1 MSIAELKSEAVRI
14 MAAGPVASGHQNI
27 AAAITEA
34 LFARGER
41 DGRNGRPATSDA
53 AAYKSG
59 HRIGKATAA
68 LLAK

>member
-1 MSIAELKSEAVRI
+1 MSIVELKSEANRI
-14 MAAGPVASGHQNI
+14 MQRGPVAVGHQNI

-41 DGRNGRPATSDA
+41 DGRNGRAATSDA
-53 AAYKSG
+53 AAYASG

-68 LLAK
+68 ILAR